1 MALSLI
7 FGKKYAQGAI
17 NNNINNSLNIVT
29 FDTMMSEEHKY
40 TSRITSYPVESGTVI
55 SDHILNLPDT
65 IVLTGLISDTPL
77 NIFATFNRS
86 VSAFNALVNIHET
99 REVVQVIT
107 GLKVYDNMALVNLD
121 VPRTI
126 KTGQTLSFTIEFQK
140 IVFSNVL
147 NVPINATNV
156 FAGSTTYRSSNT
168 IASNQNIPYLQNDPV
183 DSLKDQASSTVNIG
197 IQSQQP
203 IPNAVIP
210 NVSATTPLISGVQ

>member
-210 NVSATTPLISGVQ
+210 NVAATTPQISGVQ

>member
-210 NVSATTPLISGVQ
+210 NVSATTPLISGVK

>member
-86 VSAFNALVNIHET
+86 VSAFNALVNIHQT

-210 NVSATTPLISGVQ
+210 NVSATTPLISGVK